1 METTALIVA
10 GGEGLRFGGDI
21 PKQYQLIAGRPLLS
35 WTVSRFEAAS
45 TIDDIVIVC
54 AEEYLLHVNNS
65 VVNPYEFKKVSKI
78 VPGGENR
85 TESVSRGLKALP
97 ITTGYVAIHDAVR
110 PMVTPSDID
119 LVVLEARNNRAAIL
133 GHPIADTLKRVREHM
148 IIATVERANLFL
160 AETPQVFQFD
170 LIKEAYDKAAAE
182 GRVSTDDASLLE
194 AIGFMVKL
202 IPSTGTNPKMTTT
215 DDLEFIRYYFER
227 ESGERL

>member
-1 METTALIVA
+1 MKTTALIVA

-35 WTVSRFEAAS
+35 WTVSRFEAAT

-78 VPGGENR
+78 VPGGQNR

-97 ITTGYVAIHDAVR
+97 LTTAYVAIHDGVR

-133 GHPIADTLKRVREHM
+133 GHPVSDTLKRVREQM
-148 IIATVERANLFL
+148 IIATVERANLFQ

-170 LIKEAYDKAAAE
+170 LIKEAYNKAATE
-182 GRVSTDDASLLE
+182 GRVATDDASLLE
-194 AIGFMVKL
+194 AVGFMVKL
-202 IPSTGTNPKMTTT
+202 IPSTGNNPKMTTT

-227 ESGERL
+227 ESGERF